1 MISIY
6 GYTLERLE
14 TILVEKGYKKFNA
27 RQIYEWL
34 YKKKVKS
41 FDEMTNLSLNLR
53 EFLSNNFEI
62 SLLEATNVKVSHDG
76 TTKLLFKLHD
86 NYMIEAVLML
96 QPYGNSICISSQV
109 GCNMG
114 CKFCASGLLKK
125 SRNLE
130 VSELV
135 LEVLSMENITKK
147 DITHIVIMGTG
158 EPFDNYDNII
168 DFLNIINSPYG
179 MEIGIRHITISTSGI
194 VPKIKEFGDLELGV
208 NLAISLHASNDE
220 LRNKIMP
227 INKRYPIKE
236 LLDAANYYFD
246 KTKRRITFEY
256 ILLENVNDLKENAI
270 ELASLVKNIN
280 CYINLIPYN
289 AVDEFDFKGSSEDRV
304 MAFYDILKKKG
315 VNVTVRKKHGD
326 DIDAACGQ
334 LRLNVF
340 KDS

>member
-1 MISIY
+1 M
-6 GYTLERLE
+6 
-14 TILVEKGYKKFNA
+14 
-27 RQIYEWL
+27 
-34 YKKKVKS
+34 KS
-41 FDEMTNLSLNLR
+41 SSL
-53 EFLSNNFEI
+53 
-62 SLLEATNVKVSHDG
+62 
-76 TTKLLFKLHD
+76 
-86 NYMIEAVLML
+86 
-96 QPYGNSICISSQV
+96 
-109 GCNMG
+109 
-114 CKFCASGLLKK
+114 
-125 SRNLE
+125 
-130 VSELV
+130 
-135 LEVLSMENITKK
+135 
-147 DITHIVIMGTG
+147 
-158 EPFDNYDNII
+158 
-168 DFLNIINSPYG
+168 
-179 MEIGIRHITISTSGI
+179 HITISTSGI
-194 VPKIKEFGDLELGV
+194 VPKIKEFGNLELGV

-256 ILLENVNDLKENAI
+256 ILLENINDLKENAI